1 MAGYQTDWLSKW
13 AEYSPIKTAVKD
25 SHTGDS
31 LSYRK
36 LNNCANYLSYL
47 LSTDYDLIKGDRVAV
62 LAEFSLEYIM
72 LFGAVQKAGFVL
84 VPLNFRLTGPE
95 LDYMIGNCDPRLI
108 ICEGKYQEQL
118 ANQPNTKSVNH
129 FISMEALSEKVNSAT
144 GEQSGYQFPSLDIEE
159 TDPLFILYTSGTTGF
174 PKGCIYTHKMAFWNS
189 INTQLRLDI
198 TASDH
203 TLICMPPFHTGGWN
217 VLLTPFLHHGG
228 SFTLVRK
235 FESEEILQMLEDEE
249 ATLFMGVPTMLRMM
263 SSTELFKEVTLESLR
278 YFVVGGEAMP
288 IDLIE
293 LWQSKNKPIRQG
305 YGLTEAGPN
314 ITSLHHD
321 DAIRK
326 IGSIGKPNFY
336 VETKLANQEGKEVA
350 IDVEGELWIKGP
362 MVTPG
367 YWQNDEATAHSL
379 SDGWFKTGDI
389 LVKDEEGYLFV
400 KDRIKNMFISGGE
413 NVYPAEVEK
422 VLLQHP
428 DVREAAVIGISDAKW
443 GEVGKAYLVAD
454 TERQLTPEN
463 LKAYCQKQLAKYKI
477 PKYFEEVEDIPKT
490 DSGKIDR
497 KRLVQLDT
505 TSL

>member
-1 MAGYQTDWLSKW
+1 MADYQTDWLLKW
-13 AEYSPIKTAVKD
+13 AEYAPIKTAVKD
-25 SHTGDS
+25 GHTGET

-36 LNNCANYLSYL
+36 LNNCANYLAYL
-47 LSTDYDLIKGDRVAV
+47 LSAEYGMKKGDRVAV

-84 VPLNFRLTGPE
+84 VPLNYRLTGPE
-95 LDYMIGNCDPRLI
+95 LDYMIGNCSPQLLI
-108 ICEGKYQEQL
+108 NEEKYRSQL
-118 ANQPNTKSVNH
+118 KGQAEADNVGHKISIESLSSQVAEATSAQSSYH
-129 FISMEALSEKVNSAT
+129 FPAV
-144 GEQSGYQFPSLDIEE
+144 DIRES
-159 TDPLFILYTSGTTGF
+159 DPLFILYTSGTTGF

-198 TASDH
+198 TAADH

-217 VLLTPFLHHGG
+217 VLLTPFLHHGA

-235 FESEEILQMLEDEE
+235 FESEEVLTLLEDED
-249 ATLFMGVPTMLRMM
+249 ATLFMGVPTMLRML
-263 SSTELFKEVTLESLR
+263 SETKAFQKVSLESLR
-278 YFVVGGEAMP
+278 YFIVGGEAMP

-336 VETKLANQEGKEVA
+336 VEVKLVDNTGSEVGINQ
-350 IDVEGELWIKGP
+350 EGELWINGP
-362 MVTPG
+362 MVSPG
-367 YWQNDEATAHSL
+367 YWENTEATATSIV
-379 SDGWFKTGDI
+379 DGWFKTGDI
-389 LVKDEEGYLFV
+389 LVRDEEGYLFV

-422 VLLQHP
+422 ALIKHEAIS
-428 DVREAAVIGISDAKW
+428 EAAVIGVPDDKW
-443 GEVGKAYLVAD
+443 GEVGKAFIVLRPNSSID
-454 TERQLTPEN
+454 ISKLEEEC
-463 LKAYCQKQLAKYKI
+463 KAYLAKFKI
-477 PKYFEEVEDIPKT
+477 PKHFEFVGDIPKT

-497 KRLVQLDT
+497 KKLVHIGS
-505 TSL
+505 TS